1 MAGADEKS
9 RSYRLQASTVEK
21 TDTEIIIGYQVS
33 RRPHAVG
40 PAGGVGA
47 VPAVTGLS
55 LSLVEGALALWTLGP
70 FVNSFCTELGR
81 RFGGTV
87 GDWASQVHLH
97 RKRRSLK
104 ADLFVNIDDT
114 VVVLDLGKGR
124 RGLSDD
130 AMLAFLDLDFKRLM
144 QNPAINSEWIAIR
157 NV

>member
-1 MAGADEKS
+1 MAGADEKP
-9 RSYRLQASTVEK
+9 RSHGLRANIVEK

-33 RRPHAVG
+33 RRLDAVG
-40 PAGGVGA
+40 GGALLLVSG
-47 VPAVTGLS
+47 

-70 FVNSFCTELGR
+70 FVNSFCTELGK

-97 RKRRSLK
+97 RKRRSRK

-130 AMLAFLDLDFKRLM
+130 AMLAFLDLDFKD
-144 QNPAINSEWIAIR
+144 QAIR
-157 NV
+157 GHRLTVRGMQMHGRGYR